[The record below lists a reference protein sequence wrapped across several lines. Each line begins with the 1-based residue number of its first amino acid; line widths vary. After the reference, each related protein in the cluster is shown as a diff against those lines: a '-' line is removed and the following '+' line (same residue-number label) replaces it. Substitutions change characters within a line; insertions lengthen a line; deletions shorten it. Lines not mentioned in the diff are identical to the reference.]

1 MIRKYKKA
9 LIISSLFILLPTVVG
24 ILLWD
29 RLPSEVPVHWG
40 LDGEADSWS
49 SISNAVFPM
58 PILMLCVHWICIWI
72 TAKDPG
78 NKQRNQKVL
87 KLMFWII
94 PVITNFACGM
104 IYALALGSSFS
115 VVNAMISVIGL
126 LFVAIGNYMPKCRM
140 NSTIGI
146 KIPWTYSSEANWNAT
161 HRFAGKFWVMGG
173 LLITLCSLIPGSFC
187 QVIMVVTMLAMIV
200 IPVVYSCL
208 FYRKEKAQGKELKK
222 GFPEKNPKIAK
233 ISSILLLVILAGT
246 GWLMFSGDIVV
257 SYGRDSFQIQADY
270 YEDLTVTYEEIDSI
284 EYRTGNVD
292 GTRVLGFKSARLLL
306 GLFQNE
312 EFGYYTRYT
321 YTRPEA
327 CIVLTSGN
335 DTLVISS
342 KTASQ
347 TKSIYLDLLDLTGL
361 E

>member
-1 MIRKYKKA
+1 
-9 LIISSLFILLPTVVG
+9 
-24 ILLWD
+24 
-29 RLPSEVPVHWG
+29 
-40 LDGEADSWS
+40 
-49 SISNAVFPM
+49 
-58 PILMLCVHWICIWI
+58 
-72 TAKDPG
+72 
-78 NKQRNQKVL
+78 
-87 KLMFWII
+87 
-94 PVITNFACGM
+94 
-104 IYALALGSSFS
+104 
-115 VVNAMISVIGL
+115 
-126 LFVAIGNYMPKCRM
+126 
-140 NSTIGI
+140 
-146 KIPWTYSSEANWNAT
+146 
-161 HRFAGKFWVMGG
+161 MGG
-173 LLITLCSLIPGSFC
+173 LLITLCSLIPGNFC

-200 IPVVYSCL
+200 IPMVYSCL
-208 FYRKEKAQGKELKK
+208 FYRREKAQGKELKK

-270 YEDLTVTYEEIDSI
+270 YEDLTVVYEEIDSI

-335 DTLVISS
+335 ETLVISS